1 MKYLLLIA
9 CCGILMLIPPTTAQ
23 DSTSSTTSHEGVLAS
38 VNGRYVFGQVS
49 PLRADQFMLDT
60 QTGRLWQL
68 MAATNN
74 PEIGLVPIKYAVL
87 ISGEW
92 VHSWGPIDEADA
104 EARAAYKQKAGH
116 P

>member
-1 MKYLLLIA
+1 
-9 CCGILMLIPPTTAQ
+9 MLA
-23 DSTSSTTSHEGVLAS
+23 AA
-38 VNGRYVFGQVS
+38 NGRYVFGQIS

-68 MAATNN
+68 MTVGTNT
-74 PEIGLVPIKYAVL
+74 EVQLFPIKYAAL

-92 VHSWGPIDEADA
+92 THSWWPVDEDLATIKQVEA
-104 EARAAYKQKAGH
+104 EARQKATH